1 MSVGQIQV
9 TSPLGSQYEY
19 SLDWDNFQSSP
30 NFTALPPGE
39 HYLIVH
45 LVQSDCYSEPLLVT
59 INSMPMVTMSGTNNI
74 CAGEPANLY
83 FYGTP
88 NATVVFN
95 TNNGPNQSILIDSS
109 GFAVYTSAPLTTNTS
124 YNLVSIT
131 SGSIVCNQN
140 LGNPV
145 LVTVTTCIPNSGFHL
160 NAFLDNNNNGIQDTG
175 EVNVPFGQFHYQVN
189 NTTHNV
195 FSFSGTLH
203 ITENNP
209 STLYS
214 FGFTINSAF
223 SNYFIVNPLNYTNMQ
238 ISSTGGIT
246 NINFA
251 ISISSFTDLSITN
264 LPLSEPIPG
273 FNYQHMLLY
282 SNNGLLSASGNI
294 NFIKDPAVSMI
305 NISEPSALINPN
317 GFTYNFTN
325 LPPLQTGTIIATM
338 YVPELPNVS
347 LGQLLI
353 TSASINSSSGGDA
366 IPSNNTSSSY
376 QFVSGSYDPNDI
388 VESHGRDILH
398 SSFSSEDYLYYTI
411 RFENTGNGNAINI
424 SIDNLLDSKLDESTL
439 EMVSSSHNYIMDR
452 ISNTV
457 NWKFNNIQLPPSV
470 SNSNVGKGYVM
481 YKIKPKTGYALGDI
495 IPNTAEIFFDTN
507 PAVVT
512 NTFENEF
519 VSQLSIPEYSNN
531 TVTVYPNP
539 AKEQITIQLSP
550 NNFIKQVELV
560 DVLGRIIMIKH
571 YTSSNT
577 TEILSLNEV
586 EKGTYLLEIT
596 TDNNQKATKKILVN

>member
-1 MSVGQIQV
+1 VERNPNPIINTANNVTTIYVDFITNQVLIPLTLNSGVTNPSNYTFEWFEGTSTTPIPGATGPSYTVATASPTGATRDYTVKV
-9 TSPLGSQYEY
+9 TS
-19 SLDWDNFQSSP
+19 NSP
-30 NFTALPPGE
+30 NACQTTSLSFSV
-39 HYLIVH
+39 I
-45 LVQSDCYSEPLLVT
+45 QSGQP
-59 INSMPMVTMSGTNNI
+59 
-74 CAGEPANLY
+74 
-83 FYGTP
+83 
-88 NATVVFN
+88 VV
-95 TNNGPNQSILIDSS
+95 P
-109 GFAVYTSAPLTTNTS
+109 
-124 YNLVSIT
+124 
-131 SGSIVCNQN
+131 
-140 LGNPV
+140 
-145 LVTVTTCIPNSGFHL
+145 SGFHL

-195 FSFSGTLH
+195 FSFSGTLV
-203 ITENNP
+203 IAENNP

-223 SNYFIVNPLNYTNMQ
+223 SNYFIVNPLNYTNMH

-294 NFIKDPAVSMI
+294 NFIKDPAVSMV
-305 NISEPSALINPN
+305 NVSEPSALINPN

-325 LPPLQTGTIIATM
+325 LPPLQTRTIIATM
-338 YVPELPNVS
+338 YVPVLPNVS

-353 TSASINSSSGGDA
+353 TSASINSTSGLDA

-411 RFENTGNGNAINI
+411 RFENTGNGNAVNI

-457 NWKFNNIQLPPSV
+457 NWKFNNIQLPPSI

-481 YKIKPKTGYALGDI
+481 YKIKPKTGYAVGDI

-531 TVTVYPNP
+531 TIIVYPNP
-539 AKEQITIQLSP
+539 AKEQITVQLSP
-550 NNFIKQVELV
+550 NNFIKQVKLV
-560 DVLGRIIMIKH
+560 DMLGRIIMTKH
-571 YTSSNT
+571 YNSSNT

-596 TDNNQKATKKILVN
+596 TDNNQKATKKIIVN

>member
-1 MSVGQIQV
+1 
-9 TSPLGSQYEY
+9 
-19 SLDWDNFQSSP
+19 
-30 NFTALPPGE
+30 
-39 HYLIVH
+39 
-45 LVQSDCYSEPLLVT
+45 
-59 INSMPMVTMSGTNNI
+59 
-74 CAGEPANLY
+74 
-83 FYGTP
+83 
-88 NATVVFN
+88 
-95 TNNGPNQSILIDSS
+95 
-109 GFAVYTSAPLTTNTS
+109 
-124 YNLVSIT
+124 
-131 SGSIVCNQN
+131 
-140 LGNPV
+140 
-145 LVTVTTCIPNSGFHL
+145 
-160 NAFLDNNNNGIQDTG
+160 
-175 EVNVPFGQFHYQVN
+175 
-189 NTTHNV
+189 
-195 FSFSGTLH
+195 
-203 ITENNP
+203 
-209 STLYS
+209 
-214 FGFTINSAF
+214 
-223 SNYFIVNPLNYTNMQ
+223 MQ

-251 ISISSFTDLSITN
+251 ISVSSFTDLSITN

-282 SNNGLLSASGNI
+282 SNNGSLSSSGNI
-294 NFIKDPAVSMI
+294 NFIKDPAVSMV
-305 NISEPSALINPN
+305 NVSEPSALINPN

-338 YVPELPNVS
+338 YVPVLPNVS
-347 LGQLLI
+347 LDQLLI
-353 TSASINSSSGGDA
+353 TSASINSTSGVDA

-481 YKIKPKTGYALGDI
+481 YKIKPKTGYAVGDI

-512 NTFENEF
+512 NTFEHEF

-531 TVTVYPNP
+531 TIIVYPNP
-539 AKEQITIQLSP
+539 AKEQITVQLSP
-550 NNFIKQVELV
+550 NNFIKQVNLV
-560 DVLGRIIMIKH
+560 DMLGRIIMTKH
-571 YTSSNT
+571 YNSSNT

-586 EKGTYLLEIT
+586 ENGTYLLEIT
-596 TDNNQKATKKILVN
+596 TDNNQKATKKIIVN